1 MYVDDGD
8 SLQWIDISTDTLMAD
23 YVATAT
29 YTPEQAAQD
38 VLISN
43 LLAANTTN
51 IASIATNTANIGDR
65 ALADLSNV
73 GTLPTSVK
81 DQLKGDT
88 GAAGS
93 TGNTGAAGSNGAT
106 GSQGPIGNTGA
117 AGSNGSTGSQGPIG
131 NTGATGST
139 GSTGSTG
146 AAGSTGSDGASGA
159 VFFNNTA
166 TEGHYYQSGGTIYMF
181 ANGGWKQIFPAVYS
195 A

>member
-1 MYVDDGD
+1 
-8 SLQWIDISTDTLMAD
+8 MAD

-51 IASIATNTANIGDR
+51 IASIATNTTNIGDR

-106 GSQGPIGNTGA
+106 GS
-117 AGSNGSTGSQGPIG
+117 TGSQGPIG
-131 NTGATGST
+131 NTGAA
-139 GSTGSTG
+139 G
-146 AAGSTGSDGASGA
+146 AAGPGSFS
-159 VFFNNTA
+159 F
-166 TEGHYYQSGGTIYMF
+166 SGGILDIT
-181 ANGGWKQIFPAVYS
+181 S
-195 A
+195 